1 VKVRERKWSAPKMA
15 FSTVEFVRDNMANVY
30 LQMEGMLT
38 FLHGNGV
45 NGRYSIV
52 AARVLVV

>member
-1 VKVRERKWSAPKMA
+1 VPPKKA

-38 FLHGNGV
+38 FLRGNGV